1 MNESEERWV
10 RMERTMEFL
19 LGNDAKMTI
28 QLETMGE
35 RLDRMG
41 DRLDQM
47 GDRLDQMGDRLDQM
61 GDRIAAHQI
70 EIEMVTQAVNNLQ
83 IEARGAV
90 TRMLEISE
98 GIAAAAVTFSE
109 RTVDHER
116 RIRLLEKRLP
126 PDAA

>member
-19 LGNDAKMTI
+19 LQSDARLSARLDTTGDR
-28 QLETMGE
+28 LDTMGD
-35 RLDRMG
+35 RLDTMG

-47 GDRLDQMGDRLDQM
+47 GDRLDQI

-70 EIEMVTQAVNNLQ
+70 EIEMVTQAVNSLQ

-98 GIAAAAVTFSE
+98 GIASSAVTFSE

-116 RIRLLEKRLP
+116 RIRRLEKRLP